1 MSSSSHFSFFTFWS
15 CFLVKVTKKRKIQL
29 SFSGKMRIFY
39 TENTQTG
46 QLIFLIL
53 VTLTKNKKTENQM
66 NRTYIAKNHYLMI
79 QPYDKTVQLILV
91 RLVHF
96 NFLRSKKGQ
105 LGKQRTIFCLPSS
118 IILGKT
124 KRCWIVLFGIQQLVK
139 LWKLLPKTR
148 EFQTF

>member
-1 MSSSSHFSFFTFWS
+1 MWLFPGPKSRIRQEPSVVVYEVLWCTSYWKVWAKGYF
-15 CFLVKVTKKRKIQL
+15 CFCVLTLFVLFCQKNDDQTK
-29 SFSGKMRIFY
+29 
-39 TENTQTG
+39 
-46 QLIFLIL
+46 FLIDGGIEFDL
-53 VTLTKNKKTENQM
+53 IICTHCYVNL
-66 NRTYIAKNHYLMI
+66 
-79 QPYDKTVQLILV
+79 VQLILY

-96 NFLRSKKGQ
+96 NFLRSKKGK